1 MKRQLFVQ
9 DAFLTQL
16 SPCGRTQ
23 LNQSHLQTG
32 TRLGNDAARA
42 QILQPVTKALLA
54 IIGLVKTGLMN
65 FHGADENG
73 RRGVI
78 CTQGEAEV
86 RVVVRLAH
94 DLY

>member
-23 LNQSHLQTG
+23 LNQSHLQTD

-42 QILQPVTKALLA
+42 QILQPITKALLA
-54 IIGLVKTGLMN
+54 IIGLVKTGLTN
-65 FHGADENG
+65 FHGADKNR

-78 CTQGEAEV
+78 STQGEAELCI
-86 RVVVRLAH
+86 VVRLAH
-94 DLY
+94 DLF

>member
-42 QILQPVTKALLA
+42 QILQSTTKALLA
-54 IIGLVKTGLMN
+54 IIGLIKTGLMN
-65 FHGADENG
+65 FHGADKN
-73 RRGVI
+73 RRRSVI
-78 CTQGEAEV
+78 GTQGEAEV
-86 RVVVRLAH
+86 CVVVRLSN
-94 DLY
+94 DLF